1 MDLLVLVDEER
12 VLNPHYLGIKI
23 IATIWN
29 RDHGVVTKD
38 KNNKSIRIKKVARRE
53 LDWIY
58 FMEHWASIYQSYTV
72 IENREKK
79 VKDVLGLDPDWKEDK
94 HLAAAREWYAQTQL
108 ETNPDVKGL
117 NASRKAIA
125 SIEEFLDTIDLT
137 GPKNRMPTGAAIYKP
152 KDIASAI
159 KELQAARKSVKEQ
172 EMDIR
177 KAQVTVKRIRGGG
190 AAGMYE
196 D

>member
-1 MDLLVLVDEER
+1 MDLLILVDEER
-12 VLNPHYLGIKI
+12 VINPHYLGIKV
-23 IATIWN
+23 IADIWK
-29 RDHGVVTKD
+29 RDHGVVHKD
-38 KNNKSIRIKKVARRE
+38 RENKSVRIKKVARRE

-58 FMEHWASIYQSYTV
+58 FMEHWASIYQSYTI

-79 VKDVLGLDPDWKEDK
+79 VKEVLGLDPAWKEDK
-94 HLAAAREWYAQTQL
+94 VVAAAREWYAQTQL
-108 ETNPDVKGL
+108 ETSPDIKGL
-117 NASRKAIA
+117 NSSRKAIA

-172 EMDIR
+172 ELDIR
-177 KAQVTVKRIRGGG
+177 KAQVSVKRIRGGG
-190 AAGMYE
+190 VAGLYE